1 MAKKLGGGVVEQID
15 TTKGVLEQT
24 YSALL
29 DAICDGTLPPL
40 ERLVEHELAERLG
53 VSRQPV
59 HQALL
64 QLKAQGF
71 VREVGR
77 RGLGVAPLEL
87 SFVRDLYDIRLAL
100 DKLTARR
107 AAERAGSGAKARGLE
122 LIYNAER
129 AIAREG
135 ARALMEHDVAFHAF
149 LYGLAGNALIQRTLE
164 PTWHHLRRVM
174 QAVTL
179 LPNYQRVILEEHRAI
194 LEAVAEG
201 GAARAEALAEAH
213 VVGASATLQSALAAQ
228 AETRT
233 EPHTEAH
240 AATQTERTAS

>member
-1 MAKKLGGGVVEQID
+1 MQQVG
-15 TTKGVLEQT
+15 TTKSVLEQT
-24 YSALL
+24 YSVLL
-29 DAICDGTLPPL
+29 NAICDGTLPPH

-77 RGLGVAPLEL
+77 RGLEVTPLEL
-87 SFVRDLYDIRLAL
+87 SFVRDLYDVRMAL
-100 DKLTARR
+100 DKLAARR
-107 AAERAGSGAKARGLE
+107 AAEGAGPGVRDKGLE
-122 LIYNAER
+122 LIANAER
-129 AIAREG
+129 AITREG
-135 ARALMEHDVAFHAF
+135 AKALMEHDVAFHAF

-194 LEAVAEG
+194 LEAVVG
-201 GAARAEALAEAH
+201 GDATRAESLAEAH
-213 VVGASATLQSALAAQ
+213 VVGASATLQSALAEQ
-228 AETRT
+228 AET
-233 EPHTEAH
+233 HTQSH
-240 AATQTERTAS
+240 AESRIELQTERIAS